1 MESAVE
7 KQRHMTNSSSNGGG
21 GGSGNPN
28 NTNNSSSLTNNNNNN
43 SSHHNHNNSHHNNNN
58 NTHSNSY
65 MSSAPVNQTHLTSS
79 LPLGPPPSSLPQPPS
94 IKIDGVNC
102 PTIGCDGHGHI
113 NGTYLTH
120 RSLSG
125 CPTAQGIKR
134 TKYDDN
140 TSVLLN
146 SVSRLTGGRWAHIYT
161 NFLCFCRFVSIFS
174 LVFGLHRISLD
185 SCVSAHPHPS
195 TNWIIFSFHFLVSK
209 LTLFPR

>member
-21 GGSGNPN
+21 NAN
-28 NTNNSSSLTNNNNNN
+28 TTNNSSSLTNNN
-43 SSHHNHNNSHHNNNN
+43 SSHHNHNNNNSHHNNNN
-58 NTHSNSY
+58 NNNSHSNSY

-79 LPLGPPPSSLPQPPS
+79 LPLGPPPPLPHAPS

-146 SVSRLTGGRWAHIYT
+146 SVTRLTGGR
-161 NFLCFCRFVSIFS
+161 
-174 LVFGLHRISLD
+174 
-185 SCVSAHPHPS
+185 
-195 TNWIIFSFHFLVSK
+195 
-209 LTLFPR
+209 

>member
-7 KQRHMTNSSSNGGG
+7 KQRHMSNAGSNGGG
-21 GGSGNPN
+21 VGGNGNTN
-28 NTNNSSSLTNNNNNN
+28 NTNNASSLTN
-43 SSHHNHNNSHHNNNN
+43 SSHHNHNNNNNNNSHHNNNN
-58 NTHSNSY
+58 HSHSY

-79 LPLGPPPSSLPQPPS
+79 LPLGPPPPLPQPPS

-161 NFLCFCRFVSIFS
+161 NFSLLSIYFSFCVSSIFCAW
-174 LVFGLHRISLD
+174 VCG
-185 SCVSAHPHPS
+185 
-195 TNWIIFSFHFLVSK
+195 FSFFFGVWFARLWDVH
-209 LTLFPR
+209 RQ

>member
-7 KQRHMTNSSSNGGG
+7 KQRHMANSGNNGGG
-21 GGSGNPN
+21 GGGNPN
-28 NTNNSSSLTNNNNNN
+28 STNNSSSLGSNNNN
-43 SSHHNHNNSHHNNNN
+43 SSHHNHNNNNNNNSHHNSNNN
-58 NTHSNSY
+58 SNTHSNSY

-79 LPLGPPPSSLPQPPS
+79 LPLGPPPPLPQPPS

-146 SVSRLTGGRWAHIYT
+146 SVTRLTGGR
-161 NFLCFCRFVSIFS
+161 
-174 LVFGLHRISLD
+174 
-185 SCVSAHPHPS
+185 
-195 TNWIIFSFHFLVSK
+195 
-209 LTLFPR
+209 